1 MAPVARQAGA
11 LVTVGGEP
19 RGRTPILPLQ
29 VRAPAAYDIVVEKPG
44 FVTFRANVAVPAD
57 GEVAVNADLSKIGAG
72 ARWYTSWWFL
82 SAAAVVVA
90 GATGTAAWFLLRDDN
105 PRVPVTG
112 TL

>member
-1 MAPVARQAGA
+1 M
-11 LVTVGGEP
+11 
-19 RGRTPILPLQ
+19 
-29 VRAPAAYDIVVEKPG
+29 
-44 FVTFRANVAVPAD
+44 TFRANVAVPAD

-112 TL
+112 TLRRDLNLTRDPIMYSTLDHLGNDQLWRAIQASTTPA